1 MGYRS
6 GRRVYMTAEKGRLKA
21 GGGNLI
27 PVIVQ
32 DVRNNNVLM
41 LAYANAESLE
51 LTKKTG
57 YMYYWSRSR
66 MRIWKKGETSG
77 NIQKLRELRYDCDRD
92 AILARVEQQG
102 PACHTGDYSCFGK
115 EPLMPEDIFDQ
126 LQKVFEER
134 RANPSNESYTC
145 KLLNDRNKMLKKIG
159 EESAELIMA
168 AKDRD
173 RKQIIYESGDL
184 LYHVM
189 VLLYDN
195 SITMQDVMNE
205 LEGRRK

>member
-1 MGYRS
+1 M
-6 GRRVYMTAEKGRLKA
+6 RRQKQG
-21 GGGNLI
+21 LI

-41 LAYANAESLE
+41 LAYANSESLK
-51 LTKKTG
+51 LTGKTG
-57 YMYYWSRSR
+57 YMHYWSRSR
-66 MRIWKKGETSG
+66 GRIWKKGETSG
-77 NIQKLRELRYDCDRD
+77 NVQKVVELRYDCDRD
-92 AILARVEQQG
+92 AMLARVEQRG
-102 PACHTGDYSCFGK
+102 PACHTGKYSCFGDG
-115 EPLMPEDIFDQ
+115 PVYQDDIFQ
-126 LQKVFEER
+126 KLQRVFDER
-134 RANPSNESYTC
+134 RENPTEGSYTC
-145 KLLNDRNKMLKKIG
+145 ALLADRNKMLKKIG

-173 RKQIIYESGDL
+173 REQIIYEAGDL

-195 SITMQDVMNE
+195 GIRMRDVMTE